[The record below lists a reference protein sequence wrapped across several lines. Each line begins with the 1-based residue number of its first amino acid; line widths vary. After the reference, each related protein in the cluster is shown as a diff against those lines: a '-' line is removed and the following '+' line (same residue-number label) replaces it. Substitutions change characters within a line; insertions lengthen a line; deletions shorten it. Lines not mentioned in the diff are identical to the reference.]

1 MTAAGQDPFDTARA
15 EPGGASRIVQELAR
29 LGPVQRRI
37 FHYLATC
44 PDVLAAPDREALID
58 LGDHVPPLPWPAIR
72 AALADSLGTDLSEV
86 FAEVEPSAAWAN
98 GIAQLHRA
106 RLPDSTPVTVK
117 VVRPRAHAEV
127 SAALRWLDD
136 GLPSLLE
143 GSEVPAAVLEELAGE
158 VAAWLSRQ
166 TDLTIEAT
174 NLHRLRELAAG
185 SEWEHVPLP
194 YLELCSESVLVAE
207 DAGGTRLTD
216 IAGSRPA
223 RLREAGVD
231 RVRLARAIETV
242 LIRQAFRY
250 RLFQT
255 DLHPDNVLALP
266 GDIVTFAD
274 WSSFGQ
280 LDPALADDEL
290 AYLSAVFESDI
301 ERSLDPPGEV
311 AALDA
316 DGDLAAF
323 RRDLLR
329 VVRARATA
337 DSERPSASAP
347 VEFLAELLRAAAAHR
362 VALPRGARLLHRSLV
377 TAESAARRVD
387 PAVDT
392 VDVVSRSLGVAR
404 VGVKLRKL
412 QPERVEATLSD
423 VARLLRDLPGQA
435 QKILADLADGSF
447 SLNVWVA
454 EVAQAERNRNRRTRL
469 LVAAIA
475 SVSLATL
482 LSAPHLAE
490 AGGVS
495 LAWPVA
501 VALVAVYG
509 WLLLEWRRLR

>member
-1 MTAAGQDPFDTARA
+1 MTAAGQDPLDAPA
-15 EPGGASRIVQELAR
+15 QPGGGRRIAQELAR
-29 LGPVQRRI
+29 LGPVQRRV

-58 LGDHVPPLPWPAIR
+58 LGDHVPPLPWSAVRPT
-72 AALADSLGTDLSEV
+72 LVDSLGTDLSEV

-98 GIAQLHRA
+98 GVVQLHRA
-106 RLPDSTPVTVK
+106 RLPDDTPVTVK

-127 SAALRWLDD
+127 SGTLRWLDD
-136 GLPSLLE
+136 GLPVLFE
-143 GSEVPAAVLEELAGE
+143 GSQVAASVLEELARE
-158 VAAWLSRQ
+158 VAAWLARQ

-174 NLHRLRELAAG
+174 NLSRLRDLAAG
-185 SEWEHVPLP
+185 SEWEHVPQP
-194 YLELCSESVLVAE
+194 YLELCSASVLVAE
-207 DAGGTRLTD
+207 DAGATRLTD
-216 IAGSRPA
+216 IAASGPA
-223 RLREAGVD
+223 RLRQLGVN
-231 RVRLARAIETV
+231 RRRLARAIETV

-266 GDIVTFAD
+266 GDVVTFAD
-274 WSSFGQ
+274 WSSLGQ
-280 LDPALADDEL
+280 IDPALADDEL
-290 AYLSAVFESDI
+290 AYLSAVFEPDT
-301 ERSLDPPGEV
+301 ERSLDPPTEV
-311 AALDA
+311 AALDG
-316 DGDLAAF
+316 DGDVAAF

-337 DSERPSASAP
+337 NSDRPSAAAP

-362 VALPRGARLLHRSLV
+362 IALPQGARLLHRSLV
-377 TAESAARRVD
+377 TAESAARRID

-392 VDVVSRSLGVAR
+392 PEVVRRSLGVAR

-412 QPERVEATLSD
+412 QPERVEATLFD

-435 QKILADLADGSF
+435 QKILSDLADGSF

-482 LSAPHLAE
+482 LSAPRLAQV
-490 AGGVS
+490 GGVS
-495 LAWPVA
+495 LGWPLA
-501 VALVAVYG
+501 LALVAVYS
-509 WLLLEWRRLR
+509 WLFLEWRRLR